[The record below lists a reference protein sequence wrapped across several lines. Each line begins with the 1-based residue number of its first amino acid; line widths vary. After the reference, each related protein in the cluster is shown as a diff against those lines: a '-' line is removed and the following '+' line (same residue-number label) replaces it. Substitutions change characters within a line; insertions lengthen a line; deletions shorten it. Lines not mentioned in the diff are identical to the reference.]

1 MKQTEEQLLQEITR
15 LYTDINTATYGR
27 ERANGQILPPNAE
40 RFYYSAKHL
49 YEIVDELVDKYQP
62 AYITDND
69 FRFIYDSQRLLIPE
83 LYIFKDRN
91 KLKGDKLTQKLEEY
105 LLKIQG
111 DFSCI
116 LSFIN
121 RGT

>member
-1 MKQTEEQLLQEITR
+1 MKHTEEQLLQEITQT
-15 LYTDINTATYGR
+15 LDYLDAATYGK
-27 ERANGQILPPNAE
+27 ERTNGRFLPPNA
-40 RFYYSAKHL
+40 RKFYSCAKHL
-49 YEIVDELVDKYQP
+49 YEVTYELVDKFQP